1 VANSQYTAS
10 FRDYD
15 GEPSSFRVNSA
26 LLTSGNIVA
35 QTAAA
40 SALLTALAGITIGII
55 AKNQLIAYN
64 TTLSSVLP
72 TNPIAQRESKWLVLS
87 QDNVTHKLF
96 RNEIPTADLTL
107 LTNHSEFITDFTP
120 AALAAFK
127 TAWEAFVLSEDGNAC
142 TLISLQAVG
151 KRL

>member
-1 VANSQYTAS
+1 MALSAYSAS

-15 GEPSSFRVNSA
+15 KEISTFRVNSA
-26 LLTSGNIVA
+26 LLTAGNIVA
-35 QTAAA
+35 QTSAA

-55 AKNQLIAYN
+55 AKNTLTAYD
-64 TTLSSVLP
+64 TTLSNVIP
-72 TNPIAQRESKWLVLS
+72 TNPIAQRESKWLVRS
-87 QDNVTHKLF
+87 EDNVTHKIF

-107 LTNHSEFITDFTP
+107 LTGNQEYITDFTP
-120 AALAAFK
+120 TALADFK

-142 TLISLQAVG
+142 TLRSLQAVG